1 MTAPLP
7 SRLSPI
13 AGFTNALYRL
23 YIRRAAP
30 VVAELEVRLALA
42 TAKNEH
48 LKGDRP

>member
-1 MTAPLP
+1 MTGPPP
-7 SRLSPI
+7 SRMSPM
-13 AGFTNALYRL
+13 AGFANALYL
-23 YIRRAAP
+23 LFIRRAAP